1 MMMTSQPQQ
10 TNPKTTPPCPTTPH
24 THPNT
29 RLTYPLI
36 NSIFG
41 YWVPP
46 SERGRALA
54 VSNIGAGLGAI
65 SSLAL
70 APVISAKHGWA
81 TVLYGSGWAGTD
93 GPNLFFISGVYILHD
108 NSLLVP

>member
-1 MMMTSQPQQ
+1 MTHH
-10 TNPKTTPPCPTTPH
+10 ND
-24 THPNT
+24 

-46 SERGRALA
+46 GERGRALA

-70 APVISAKHGWA
+70 APVVSARHGWA
-81 TVLYGSGWAGTD
+81 TVLYGSGWVGESESLTDETTHTTPAG
-93 GPNLFFISGVYILHD
+93 IQ
-108 NSLLVP
+108 